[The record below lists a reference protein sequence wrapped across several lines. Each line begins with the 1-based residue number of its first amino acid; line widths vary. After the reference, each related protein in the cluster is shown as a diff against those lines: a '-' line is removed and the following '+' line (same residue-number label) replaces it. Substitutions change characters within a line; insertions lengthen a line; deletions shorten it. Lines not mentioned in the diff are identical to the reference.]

1 MLLLSGW
8 PIKYGKVSD
17 YLKKIVT
24 EPEIHKRFL
33 RAVEKWIE
41 RHNAD
46 PTATRIHSCKDMV
59 EAMTVTS
66 EEVSGD
72 RALMRRTFVEKS
84 AYEEGAKAGVYDD
97 PEKNK
102 DVKHQE
108 NVWIE
113 EAQKELTGY
122 WVRGWHG
129 NGTKGHYEHE
139 ELVSAQV
146 RKTAEH
152 HKGPELTK
160 GLAQDKWLTLKGVA
174 QETRATAERT
184 MVSAARSHLSVD
196 ALLAIAGGN
205 RNAET
210 RTGDERQKDD
220 AKDED
225 TTDEEETS
233 EPDQSSGVFDRHR
246 RAAAKAAAK
255 AKASPLPAA
264 AKAKAPATRPATT
277 LPSVASTVGARKPA
291 PSETDSKISQSDGAA
306 DAETSDTKRGAD
318 LEVEMDGRTK
328 RIREGLVKDVQEI
341 EDLENEAYD
350 LSFEDD
356 GEDAPLGRGKTF
368 LEQCRNRLKQIT
380 EITSKVKA
388 CKGKIDRSTCANK
401 EELFSDTCDI
411 LVSTSDVAET
421 IGTMVKHVL
430 APKCAH
436 SDMKESIAA
445 VHQIADDEA
454 SPVKLSATFYVM
466 GLEAQAML
474 KVQFGQHKDVCEMF
488 RESSDEATL

>member
-1 MLLLSGW
+1 
-8 PIKYGKVSD
+8 
-17 YLKKIVT
+17 
-24 EPEIHKRFL
+24 
-33 RAVEKWIE
+33 
-41 RHNAD
+41 
-46 PTATRIHSCKDMV
+46 
-59 EAMTVTS
+59 MTVTS

-84 AYEEGAKAGVYDD
+84 AYEEGVKAGVYDD

-102 DVKHQE
+102 DVKLQE
-108 NVWIE
+108 NVRIE

-139 ELVSAQV
+139 GFVGAQV
-146 RKTAEH
+146 RKTTEH

-184 MVSAARSHLSVD
+184 MVAARSHQSVD

-246 RAAAKAAAK
+246 PAAAKAAAKAK

-291 PSETDSKISQSDGAA
+291 PSETFSKISQSDGAA

-368 LEQCRNRLKQIT
+368 LEQCRNRLEKKT

-411 LVSTSDVAET
+411 L
-421 IGTMVKHVL
+421 
-430 APKCAH
+430 
-436 SDMKESIAA
+436 
-445 VHQIADDEA
+445 ADDEA

-488 RESSDEATL
+488 RESSGEATL